1 MANKTF
7 NIYCDESCHLEHDHK
22 PYMLLGN
29 ISCAYPQV
37 KRHSERIKEIK
48 KKHHFY
54 AEIKWTNVSQS
65 KLQFYSELIDYFFDT
80 DLKFRAIGIQK
91 KQIKLEAPNTM
102 YDDFYYKMYY
112 RLLNYKID
120 TTDHYNVFLDI
131 KDTWSNT
138 KANKLKDILNVQFG
152 VFRKVQCI
160 RSEESILLQM
170 TDLLMGAISYE
181 INVQDKR
188 SSAKRKVLAQIKK
201 HCPDLSHSNSS
212 NKLNLFFI
220 NLK

>member
-1 MANKTF
+1 MITFAEKSKIMANKTF

-54 AEIKWTNVSQS
+54 AEIKWTNVSLS
-65 KLQFYSELIDYFFDT
+65 KLQFYLELIDYFFDT
-80 DLKFRAIGIQK
+80 DLKFRAIGVQKEYIQ
-91 KQIKLEAPNTM
+91 LEKPNTTF
-102 YDDFYYKMYY
+102 DDFYYKMYY
-112 RLLNYKID
+112 RLLNYKVD
-120 TTDHYNVFLDI
+120 TTDHYNVYLDI

-138 KANKLKDILNVQFG
+138 KANRLRDILNVQFG

-160 RSEESILLQM
+160 R
-170 TDLLMGAISYE
+170 
-181 INVQDKR
+181 
-188 SSAKRKVLAQIKK
+188 
-201 HCPDLSHSNSS
+201 
-212 NKLNLFFI
+212 
-220 NLK
+220 